1 MDYTM
6 LPVMVLDFH
15 DSRLRLILR
24 LQIMKQN
31 ANEKNKKEQIGLQ
44 ELVNRHVRLGSSQTS
59 VFD

>member
-1 MDYTM
+1 M

-15 DSRLRLILR
+15 DSRLRLILM

-44 ELVNRHVRLGSSQTS
+44 ELVNRHVHLRSSQTS